1 MDVKLINPFISAVQ
15 HVFRT
20 MVGSEVSVGQPYVK
34 DDGAA
39 TADVSGVIGLSG
51 DATGC
56 VVLSYPTEVACKVA
70 SAFAGVEIDKDHED
84 FADAIG
90 ELTNM
95 VAGNAKK
102 DLHGLRIGISMPS
115 VVVGEGHVI
124 SRSRAAPRL
133 VIPCRVEQGRFQV
146 EVALRVEKPAAS
158 PVGAGR

>member
-20 MVGSEVSVGQPYVK
+20 MVGSEVSIGQPYVK
-34 DDGAA
+34 EDAVGS
-39 TADVSGVIGLSG
+39 ADVSGVIGLSG